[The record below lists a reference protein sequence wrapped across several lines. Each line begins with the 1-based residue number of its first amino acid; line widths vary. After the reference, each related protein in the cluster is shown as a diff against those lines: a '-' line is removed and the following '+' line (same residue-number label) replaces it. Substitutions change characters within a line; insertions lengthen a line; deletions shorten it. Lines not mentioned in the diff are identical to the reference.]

1 MDSESSSVEKIQSN
15 PNLGKGTQSASPYY
29 TKFQSLTHG
38 HKTSDPKYSDDWG
51 DLKRF
56 ILFPNHLPDLHIPTA
71 DSMGEVVDSLELDP
85 LARFFAKRK
94 ESQVKLF

>member
-1 MDSESSSVEKIQSN
+1 MDSESSCVEKIQSN

-29 TKFQSLTHG
+29 TRFQSLKHG

-56 ILFPNHLPDLHIPTA
+56 ILFPNHLPDLHRPTA
-71 DSMGEVVDSLELDP
+71 DSMGEWLI
-85 LARFFAKRK
+85 A
-94 ESQVKLF
+94 